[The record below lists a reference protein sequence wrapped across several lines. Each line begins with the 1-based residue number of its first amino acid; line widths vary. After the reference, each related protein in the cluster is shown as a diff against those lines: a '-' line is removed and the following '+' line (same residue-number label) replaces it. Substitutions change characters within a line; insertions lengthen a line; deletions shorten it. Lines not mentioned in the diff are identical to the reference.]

1 MADSP
6 GSPQL
11 PSDKEFQEFH
21 IPIHE
26 FVYLTRRELKIVDHP
41 AFQRLFHVN
50 QLGQTNLVYRG
61 ATHRRGE
68 HSLGAVAAVQLLID
82 CLKRPNGGRTSDKWE
97 QDTEISDAEEA
108 FARLAV
114 LLHDIGHVAAGHTL
128 EDELGLLSAHDSVDR
143 LNFIFDRQEWGDI
156 NVETEDNLVSQTL
169 GELVNSE
176 YESEANTASV
186 VRNGEEEL
194 NAVQIVFQ
202 IIAKDRD
209 EGGLAIRS
217 DRFRLDILR
226 DLVGDTICA
235 DLIDYLHRDWHHIGK
250 QAHLDTRLL
259 HYMEIGSLPTSPIL
273 KNRQDQVVINLQS
286 SEPDRYRTDA
296 ITEILSLLESR
307 YQLWEIALLH
317 RTKTAASSMLE
328 RALMEVFEEFRSK
341 SVEALELFPE
351 AEEVDEKKLI
361 HDALLEAVIEVSD
374 EALYGTLASG
384 SWLSSL
390 PGNISM
396 PEVSISLLRRL
407 QHRMLYKEFARAD
420 TYTHGLDTGQKQRIS
435 AFLAGSKGSE
445 ESGISKF
452 DAAEHRLASVHNLED
467 DFQLPQGSLAMYCV
481 PFGLGQKLANAKILI
496 QDDIWTL
503 RDAGSL
509 RRIDGGH
516 LAAQLERFHG
526 LWRASL
532 FISEDA
538 RRTILKD
545 DLGDE
550 LRDAFTIGVLGLKS
564 GENSMRKI
572 AANVAHKR
580 EFRRHGPKRRM
591 RYLPPGLDHDA
602 IDEAAMSDSTIGG
615 YPSGSPRIV
624 SFLEEH
630 DE

>member
-1 MADSP
+1 MARSVEQVLNVRLAQQLGALGLAAHPENRQP
-6 GSPQL
+6 GSNKQIDVDIDLGSWRCAIEAEIGNRAGSLADARKRAREAGIGLVVAHSVIAVSYPAGLSAGRFTADTNIEWAVL
-11 PSDKEFQEFH
+11 PSSDFTAGSVWQLAGV
-21 IPIHE
+21 IRR
-26 FVYLTRRELKIVDHP
+26 TRPTGSDPDDLAAGLDRALALGVEGLGSAQRDDLARAVD
-41 AFQRLFHVN
+41 AAWAS
-50 QLGQTNLVYRG
+50 GTK
-61 ATHRRGE
+61 
-68 HSLGAVAAVQLLID
+68 VAAAAKRALLVV
-82 CLKRPNGGRTSDKWE
+82 
-97 QDTEISDAEEA
+97 AA
-108 FARLAV
+108 AAMFHARL
-114 LLHDIGHVAAGHTL
+114 
-128 EDELGLLSAHDSVDR
+128 
-143 LNFIFDRQEWGDI
+143 
-156 NVETEDNLVSQTL
+156 
-169 GELVNSE
+169 
-176 YESEANTASV
+176 
-186 VRNGEEEL
+186 
-194 NAVQIVFQ
+194 
-202 IIAKDRD
+202 
-209 EGGLAIRS
+209 
-217 DRFRLDILR
+217 
-226 DLVGDTICA
+226 VGNTICA

-250 QAHLDTRLL
+250 QRHLDTRLF
-259 HYMEIGSLPTSPIL
+259 HYMEIGSLPASPRL
-273 KNRQDQVVINLQS
+273 KNRHDQVVINLQS

-341 SVEALELFPE
+341 SVETIELFPE
-351 AEEVDEKKLI
+351 AEVVDEKQLM
-361 HDALLEAVIEVSD
+361 HEALLEAVIEVSD
-374 EALYGTLASG
+374 EALYGSLASG
-384 SWLSSL
+384 LWLSSL

-420 TYTHGLDTGQKQRIS
+420 TYTHGLDAGQKQRIS
-435 AFLAGSKGSE
+435 AFLAGSKAGEEDE
-445 ESGISKF
+445 ESGITKF

-467 DFQLPQGSLAMYCV
+467 DFQLPQGSLSMYCV
-481 PFGLGQKLANAKILI
+481 PFGLGRKLANAKILI

-538 RRTILKD
+538 RRTILED

-550 LRDAFTIGVLGLKS
+550 LRAAFTIGVLGLKS

-580 EFRRHGPKRRM
+580 ESGRQGPRRRM
-591 RYLPPGLDHDA
+591 RHIPPDLDQDA
-602 IDEAAMSDSTIGG
+602 IDEAAVSDPTVSG
-615 YPSGSPRIV
+615 YPSGSPRII